1 MSPSVLYY
9 YSDVENDC
17 SKCVTG
23 FTDRPAFQVGQRT
36 GPWPGGNN
44 VLTILIPDMNFTY
57 NATIAGF
64 IVAGT
69 NFRNSK
75 IQIWR
80 QNCSQP
86 GTYYKAQS
94 DIIVNG
100 ASGCVSWV
108 TIAMGIHFCILKSMA
123 VSVQPGDFLGLE
135 IPRTNENSGIYF
147 TSGGPENYVFTGALN
162 SPVELAN
169 NSAVVQQRPQIA
181 FNLTSG
187 YRFISINY
195 YYNKMH

>member
-1 MSPSVLYY
+1 
-9 YSDVENDC
+9 
-17 SKCVTG
+17 
-23 FTDRPAFQVGQRT
+23 
-36 GPWPGGNN
+36 
-44 VLTILIPDMNFTY
+44 MNFTY

-80 QNCSQP
+80 QNYSQP
-86 GTYYKAQS
+86 CVYYVYKAQP

-100 ASGCVSWV
+100 ASGCASWV
-108 TIAMGIHFCILKSMA
+108 TIAMGIQFCILKSMA

-135 IPRTNENSGIYF
+135 IPRTDENSGIYF

-162 SPVELAN
+162 SSVELTN
-169 NSAVVQQRPQIA
+169 NSSSGVVQRRRPQIA

-187 YRFISINY
+187 IYTACLSLSQWSF
-195 YYNKMH
+195 

>member
-1 MSPSVLYY
+1 MSLYY
-9 YSDVENDC
+9 YSLTDAEDDC

-23 FTDRPAFQVGQRT
+23 FTDMPAFEVEVNERT
-36 GPWPGGNN
+36 
-44 VLTILIPDMNFTY
+44 VLTILIPDMKFTD

-69 NFRNSK
+69 NLMKEPHSK

-80 QNCSQP
+80 QNYSQP
-86 GTYYKAQS
+86 DTYYKVQP
-94 DIIVNG
+94 DIVING
-100 ASGCVSWV
+100 AIGCASRV
-108 TIAMGIHFCILKSMA
+108 TIAMGIDFCILKSMA

-135 IPRTNENSGIYF
+135 IPQTDRIYF

-162 SPVELAN
+162 SSVELAN
-169 NSAVVQQRPQIA
+169 NFYSEVVQQQPQIA

-187 YRFISINY
+187 CLPLSQ
-195 YYNKMH
+195 

>member
-1 MSPSVLYY
+1 
-9 YSDVENDC
+9 
-17 SKCVTG
+17 
-23 FTDRPAFQVGQRT
+23 
-36 GPWPGGNN
+36 
-44 VLTILIPDMNFTY
+44 
-57 NATIAGF
+57 
-64 IVAGT
+64 
-69 NFRNSK
+69 
-75 IQIWR
+75 
-80 QNCSQP
+80 
-86 GTYYKAQS
+86 
-94 DIIVNG
+94 
-100 ASGCVSWV
+100 
-108 TIAMGIHFCILKSMA
+108 MA